1 MPVAIVEHQRIEGL
15 PAPPSLLSA
24 LLQAL
29 DDESTSASDLE
40 RLVCQDQ
47 ATTARLLAVANSSYY
62 GSRHQV
68 TSVARAVVV
77 LGLNEVRAICLGS
90 VLTSLLHPNRFA
102 DPGSAQALWRHS
114 LVVSEAARLIAS
126 RGKRLR
132 PDLAQTAGL
141 LHDLGWVL
149 IMVFQPEAWL
159 QVRARQK
166 GQVQSLVETARRL
179 GLDHQQSGYILA
191 RQWDLPPVL
200 TSCLGRHH
208 EPSLSDPDFPCVATV
223 HLAEI
228 LAGRLDDP
236 GWGED
241 AVGEPAIWVLKGL
254 GVSVEQWRDCQTEM
268 AARMDALMALGDQL
282 LGGVA

>member
-1 MPVAIVEHQRIEGL
+1 MPAAIGERQRIEGL

-29 DDESTSASDLE
+29 DDESTSAADLE
-40 RLVCQDQ
+40 RLVSQDQ
-47 ATTARLLAVANSSYY
+47 STTARLLAVANSSYY

-77 LGLNEVRAICLGS
+77 LGINEVRAICLGS
-90 VLTSLLHPNRFA
+90 VLTSLLHPNRFT

-114 LVVSEAARLIAS
+114 LVVAEAARLIAS
-126 RGKRLR
+126 RGRRLR

-149 IMVFQPEAWL
+149 IMAYQPQAWA
-159 QVRARQK
+159 QIRAGQK
-166 GQVQSLVETARRL
+166 GRGQSLVEAAERM
-179 GLDHQQSGYILA
+179 GLDHQQAGYILA
-191 RQWDLPPVL
+191 RQWDLPPML

-236 GWGED
+236 DWGED
-241 AVGEPAIWVLKGL
+241 AVGEPAIWVFKGL
-254 GVSVEQWRDCQTEM
+254 GVSAEQWRDCQTEL